1 MFNHTTG
8 VQPPLA
14 LQYGMFVKAA
24 YDVFLKDESNLNPP
38 QSFYPSFPS
47 GFKLLANIQLT
58 DFFGSSRTQRY
69 YGFFAT
75 SISKTGPLVI
85 AIRGT
90 KTWEEWWDDFHVEL
104 VPFPYAPNAGNV
116 AAGFLDL
123 YETFSIMVPGSKK
136 AKPVLMKSKTEL
148 PGGVSLTGPN
158 MNLVMVGHSL
168 GSALVTLYGLDVAAT
183 GKVNPSV
190 YTFASPRVGDTQFA
204 NAYNRTVATNYR
216 IWNWPDIVPRLPK
229 DPFDNYDQVKG
240 GYEVDSLL
248 DPLTVKM
255 DLGCF
260 HALLTYLYLV
270 GAPASIL
277 GSCRV

>member
-24 YDVFLKDESNLNPP
+24 YDVFKQDESKLNPS
-38 QSFYPSFPS
+38 QSEYKSFPS
-47 GFKLLANIQLT
+47 GYKLLANIQMT

-69 YGFFAT
+69 YGFFASST
-75 SISKTGPLVI
+75 LLRGLLVI

-104 VPFPYAPNAGNV
+104 VPFPYAPNGGNV
-116 AAGFLDL
+116 AEGFLDL
-123 YETFSIMVPGSKK
+123 YESFSIMVPGSKK
-136 AKPVLMKSKTEL
+136 PKPTVMKSKTEL
-148 PGGVSLTGPN
+148 PGGVSLTAPN
-158 MNLVMVGHSL
+158 MRVVMVGHSL
-168 GSALVTLYGLDVAAT
+168 GAAIVTLYGLDVAAF

-204 NAYNRTVATNYR
+204 NTYNSKVATNYR

-248 DPLTVKM
+248 HPLTVKM

-260 HALLTYLYLV
+260 HALLTYLFLV